1 MREQFP
7 IIKVESEWVL
17 EPEEMGSKRK
27 FWYRPP
33 GEHQRRW
40 LFKCP
45 QDNTGQHW
53 AEKIA
58 AEISEIVGIRRAA
71 VDLAMFDGQQGSVS
85 KSFVHSGL
93 ELVHGNQ
100 ILSTLLPSYDPTK
113 RFHQAN
119 HTPLGIYS
127 LRLRSIMRPHW
138 GENFLTIAAIDYWK
152 GIA

>member
-17 EPEEMGSKRK
+17 EPEEMASKRK

-119 HTPLGIYS
+119 HTLQEV
-127 LRLRSIMRPHW
+127 LQ
-138 GENFLTIAAIDYWK
+138 
-152 GIA
+152 